1 MARPSVVTVRVRKP
15 DHASYAETMNRL
27 RVWLDT
33 ANIEPVAFRSFSDL
47 SFEFIFRTERE
58 AALFEDEF
66 G

>member
-1 MARPSVVTVRVRKP
+1 MARTSLVTVRVRKP

-33 ANIEPVAFRSFSDL
+33 ANIEPVAFRSFSEL
-47 SFEFIFRTERE
+47 SFELVFRVERE
-58 AALFEDEF
+58 AALFEAEF